1 MTEQPVLHSLDFRLS
16 YGECDPAGIV
26 YYAAYY
32 PWFERVVNEWTFLNG
47 FPPDRQRAM
56 WGASYVSRASGCEY
70 LIPGRVFDPFTCT
83 MRLGAVGNTSF
94 TMRYQVAHRENGKTY
109 ATGFMTFV
117 FIDDEFPPHPV
128 PMPERAKAELRSRG
142 CVF

>member
-1 MTEQPVLHSLDFRLS
+1 MTDQPALHSLDFRLS

-32 PWFERVVNEWTFLNG
+32 PWFERVVNEWTYLNG
-47 FPPDRQRAM
+47 FPPSSQREL

-83 MRLGAVGNTSF
+83 MRLRGVGNTSF
-94 TMRYQVAHRENGKTY
+94 SMEYDVVNRDDGQLY
-109 ATGFMTFV
+109 AKGFMTFV
-117 FIDDEFPPHPV
+117 FIDEAFPPRPV
-128 PMPERAKAELRSRG
+128 TVPDGIKRELRAMG
-142 CVF
+142 CQF